1 MKALI
6 ENYGDAIIAVI
17 CGLLIFGIFASLF
30 IYDDCAFSK
39 MLAKFLSYYL

>member
-17 CGLLIFGIFASLF
+17 CGLLIFGIFAGIF
-30 IYDDCAFSK
+30 IYPDSVFSK
-39 MLAKFLSYYL
+39 MLMKFLSYYL